1 MPTFARGDTSI
12 HYEVYGT
19 GYPILLFAPG
29 GLRSSIP
36 FWDKTPFHPVRELS
50 TQFQIIA
57 MDQRN
62 AGQSR
67 APIHGT
73 DGWATYTA
81 DHVALLDHLG
91 IANCHLLGGCI
102 GGAFGL
108 ALASVAP
115 SRISAAVLQQPI
127 GLGGDNRPLFQQAF
141 DGWAEELVKERP
153 ELDRAALAGLKNNLY
168 ASDFAFS
175 VSREDVRRTP
185 VSLLVLRGNDPYHPP
200 EISEEIVRIAPR
212 AELVASWKEGEDLA
226 RAVARVKAF
235 LSINTP
241 RDDPPM
247 SRR

>member
-19 GYPILLFAPG
+19 GYPVLLFAPG
-29 GLRSSIP
+29 GQRSSIP
-36 FWDKTPFHPVRELS
+36 FWDKAPYHPVRELS
-50 TQFQIIA
+50 GQFQIIA

-73 DGWATYTA
+73 DGWATYAA

-91 IANCHLLGGCI
+91 IANCHVLGMCI
-102 GGAFGL
+102 GSAFGL

-115 SRISAAVLQQPI
+115 ARISAAVLQQPI
-127 GLGGDNRPLFQQAF
+127 GLADDNRALFQTAF
-141 DGWAEELVKERP
+141 DGWAEELQKERP
-153 ELDRAALAGLKNNLY
+153 EVDPGALAGLKANLY
-168 ASDFAFS
+168 AGDFAYS

-185 VSLLVLRGNDPYHPP
+185 VSMLVLRGNDPYHPA
-200 EISEEIVRIAPR
+200 EISEEIVRVAPR

-235 LSINTP
+235 LAINTP
-241 RDDPPM
+241 RDPPM
-247 SRR
+247 SVR